1 MEKTTRIENGKKV
14 ITLTYKSYFQEAIKP
29 SKNNDGQIGI
39 RLFYNSK
46 NDCVKMAVGN
56 VWIAVTASN
65 EGYCKL
71 SLSNANA
78 GKGYIETDSTYRNN
92 KASKLFEETE
102 KFLNAK
108 YSLSQKKF
116 EWLKGLA
123 LKGQPLM
130 TKKEAKTAKTA
141 KTA

>member
-14 ITLTYKSYFQEAIKP
+14 ITLTYKSYFQEAVKP
-29 SKNNDGQIGI
+29 SKSNDGQIGI

-46 NDCVKMAVGN
+46 NDCVKLAVGN
-56 VWIAVTASN
+56 VWIAVSSN
-65 EGYCKL
+65 NDGFCKL
-71 SLSNANA
+71 SLSNSNS
-78 GKGYIETDSTYRNN
+78 GKGYVELDCIYRNN
-92 KASKLFEETE
+92 KSSKIFEETE

-108 YSLSQKKF
+108 YSLSQKKYD
-116 EWLKGLA
+116 WLKSLA

-141 KTA
+141 

>member
-1 MEKTTRIENGKKV
+1 MEKKI
-14 ITLTYKSYFQEAIKP
+14 ITLTYKSYFQEAVKP

-39 RLFYNSK
+39 RLFFR

-56 VWIAVTASN
+56 VWIAVTANS

-71 SLSNANA
+71 SLSNSNS
-78 GKGYIETDSTYRNN
+78 GKGYVELDSIYRNN
-92 KASKLFEETE
+92 KAAKMFEETE

-108 YSLSQKKF
+108 YSLSQKKYD
-116 EWLKGLA
+116 WLKSLA